1 MGEATTREKIQ
12 HEVQQALAEE
22 RAVIVVAEGE
32 VVTWFRQWH
41 GILSRH
47 LESHL
52 RELATTG
59 TKAVAARL
67 LEGFPRDVE
76 EYSAHLRTAPALPM
90 TAFTDGQG
98 LEMLCYMGL
107 QAMPRHS
114 RVYANVHLKGGWH
127 DADELR
133 AVHQAVIR
141 YEKQLV
147 EAKRQLL
154 EKHRQDVMKGLVD
167 EGKKKRSTGIDDIDI
182 DSDAD
187 SDPGAADGA
196 NGGEK
201 DDMLKRIRALGRE
214 DRGRLLVAQQ
224 DAASGAGASAEGD
237 AVGQRAAEDLGWLY
251 LDDHAEVQGPFNT
264 NKMLHWIKK
273 GFLSLERMARPVN
286 AADDAMQAL
295 WNWPELNPGA
305 GVAKKRARARWR
317 KAKGVVKLAAAHART
332 VNKDAD
338 FNAFN
343 RALQQR
349 YARSSFGF
357 DALLL
362 RCALGGPRE
371 QKLPPSTAQPPASAS
386 GPASHRAPRTS
397 HRAGKR
403 TSRSGRRATGARRS
417 WTRSRWSWT
426 LPWRT
431 CCRTSWGT
439 TTGATSARRC

>member
-1 MGEATTREKIQ
+1 MADDTLRAQVQREVREALE
-12 HEVQQALAEE
+12 EE
-22 RAVIVVAEGE
+22 RALIAAAEGE
-32 VVTWFRQWH
+32 IVTWFRQWH

-59 TKAVAARL
+59 TKAVAAHL
-67 LEGFPRDVE
+67 LEVFPREIE
-76 EYSAHLRTAPALPM
+76 EYSAHLRTAPMLPM

-154 EKHRQDVMKGLVD
+154 EKHKQDVMKGLVD
-167 EGKKKRSTGIDDIDI
+167 EGKNKKAPGIDEIDI

-187 SDPGAADGA
+187 SDPGADGA

-224 DAASGAGASAEGD
+224 DEASGAGPSAESD
-237 AVGQRAAEDLGWLY
+237 AMGTRASEDLGWLY
-251 LDDHAEVQGPFNT
+251 LDDHDKIQGPFNT
-264 NKMLHWIKK
+264 NKMQHWIRK

-286 AADDAMQAL
+286 APDDAMQAL

-305 GVAKKRARARWR
+305 ELTKKRARARWR
-317 KAKGVVKLAAAHART
+317 KAKGIVKLAAAHART
-332 VNKDAD
+332 VHSDAD

-362 RCALGGPRE
+362 RCAPGEPRRHPPLHS
-371 QKLPPSTAQPPASAS
+371 LPACI
-386 GPASHRAPRTS
+386 RPRTAPC
-397 HRAGKR
+397 RAGKR
-403 TSRSGRRATGARRS
+403 TSRSGRRAIGAHRF
-417 WTRSRWSWT
+417 WTRSIWSWT
-426 LPWRT
+426 LRLRT
-431 CCRTSWGT
+431 CCLTSWGT
-439 TTGATSARRC
+439 TTGAISVRRC